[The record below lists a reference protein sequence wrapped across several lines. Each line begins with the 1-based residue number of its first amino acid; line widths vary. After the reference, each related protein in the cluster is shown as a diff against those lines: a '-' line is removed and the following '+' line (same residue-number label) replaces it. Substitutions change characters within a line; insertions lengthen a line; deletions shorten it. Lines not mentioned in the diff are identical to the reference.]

1 MSGQW
6 SGGVANRTWARPGH
20 RTTNY
25 PGDRERSA
33 RLNALLADTRFWCDV
48 CGSMH
53 PLREH
58 PACRV
63 QHPFQ
68 TAFRGSI

>member
-6 SGGVANRTWARPGH
+6 SGGAANRTWARPGV
-20 RTTNY
+20 RTR
-25 PGDRERSA
+25 GDPA
-33 RLNALLADTRFWCDV
+33 VAAALYEALKDTRFWCDN

-58 PACRV
+58 RNCRA

-68 TAFRGSI
+68 TAFRGAA